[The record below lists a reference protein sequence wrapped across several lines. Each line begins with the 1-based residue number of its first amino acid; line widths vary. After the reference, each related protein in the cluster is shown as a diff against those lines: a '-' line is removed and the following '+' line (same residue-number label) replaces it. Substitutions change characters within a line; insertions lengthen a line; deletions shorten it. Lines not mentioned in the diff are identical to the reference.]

1 MATTTALVALGLVA
15 GSGAGVAA
23 PGELTQ
29 TYSCPFPLIGNQNVS
44 VTIKTTQPS
53 TIEAGKLTPAIEIAA
68 VSNAGKTATD
78 GLRLVGAET
87 IKGTAKATSTVT
99 MPGTQGALTVKV
111 DADVPNQPLP
121 AAGNDLVV
129 NAKGSAPALR
139 FDQPG
144 AATLAV
150 NGLQLVMTPL
160 KADGT
165 LTGLGTFTS
174 DCTLS
179 EGAAT
184 VLQTYTVTGAPVTP
198 EAVVGAGNHPPLH
211 QVYSCP
217 FPLIGNQDVAVDINA
232 TLPDTITAGQFTP
245 KMDITAVSNAGKT
258 ATEGLRLVGAETIK
272 GSALATSLV
281 SSPQGHLAVGVPT
294 AVPLQPI
301 PAKGNDLVINASGA
315 APSLRFDQPGTA
327 TLSVHDLVLT
337 MTPLTAT
344 GAETG
349 LGTFVADCTPAAGQT
364 NVLHTFT
371 ITPALD
377 TTAPSAPGAVTVGE
391 VTQNSV
397 GLSWGAATDNVA
409 VTGYDVYEG
418 TNLVKAVT
426 GTSATIDGLAPD
438 KDYSFTVKARDAAGN
453 LSPATAPVTAHTA
466 KAPDTQAP
474 TAPANPRS
482 TGTTQT
488 SVTLA
493 WDASS
498 DNIGVTGY
506 DVLRGGEVV
515 KTVTDTSVTIEG
527 LSADT
532 EYSFTV
538 VAKDAAG
545 NKSPA
550 SSAVTART
558 QAAPDTQA
566 PAAPGDLHSTGAAAA
581 SVGLA
586 WAASTDN
593 VGVVGYDV
601 YNGTALVKSVT
612 ETSATVDGLA
622 ADTDYTFTV
631 VAKDAAGNKSQP
643 SAPVTVRTA
652 TVPDTEA
659 PSVPGGL
666 AAADVSQ
673 SSVKL
678 SWTASSDNVGVV
690 GYDVYNGANLVKTVT
705 ETSATVDGLTPDT
718 EYSFTVVAKDA
729 AGNASA
735 ASAAATVRTQ
745 AAPDTQAPAAP
756 GNPRSTGT
764 TQTSVA
770 LEWNASTDNVGVTGY
785 DVYNG
790 ANLAKSVSGTTATV
804 DGLAPGTE
812 YSFTVVAK
820 DAAGNLSGPSA
831 AVTVRTQAAPDTMA
845 PGVPGNPRSTG
856 TTETTVALAWDAATD
871 NVGVTGYDVYQGAS
885 LVKSVTG
892 TTVTVDGLAADTEY
906 SFTVVAKDAAGNK
919 SAPSAP
925 VTAKTK
931 PKTTPGVKY
940 SYDLIGKSQLRKLT
954 GPIDLRG
961 GINAAITLA
970 NGTFD
975 ADLTLNPT
983 SANFT
988 LWGFVPVNAKV
999 EFSPVGKTKGTLADG
1014 MLKSTSAVTVKLPR
1028 ISVFGFPV
1036 SASPTCQTKTP
1047 AQIPLQSK
1055 AGFDPLAGGKLT
1067 GTYTLP
1073 PLQGCGALNDLVSGV
1088 ASGPGNTVEVNLI
1101 PRPAK

>member
-1 MATTTALVALGLVA
+1 MTTAALVALGLAVS
-15 GSGAGVAA
+15 SGTSTAA

-87 IKGTAKATSTVT
+87 IKGTAKATSTVK

-111 DADVPNQPLP
+111 DSDVPNQPIP
-121 AAGNDLVV
+121 ASGNDLIV

-144 AATLAV
+144 TATLAV

-165 LTGLGTFTS
+165 LTGLGTFVS
-174 DCTLS
+174 DCTLGQGQ
-179 EGAAT
+179 ET
-184 VLQTYTVTGAPVTP
+184 VLQTYTVTGSAVTP
-198 EAVVGAGNHPPLH
+198 EAVVGTGNHPPLR
-211 QVYSCP
+211 QIYSCP
-217 FPLIGNQDVAVDINA
+217 FPLIGNQDVSVDINA
-232 TLPDTITAGQFTP
+232 TLPDTVPVGQFTP
-245 KMDITAVSNAGKT
+245 KIDITAVSNAGKT

-294 AVPLQPI
+294 AIPQQPI
-301 PAKGNDLVINASGA
+301 PPVGNDLIVNAGGA

-337 MTPLTAT
+337 MTPLTAS

-349 LGTFVADCTPAAGQT
+349 LGTFVADCTPANGQA

-371 ITPALD
+371 ITAAPD
-377 TTAPSAPGAVTVGE
+377 TVPPSAPGAATVGE

-397 GLSWGAATDNVA
+397 ALSWGAATDNVA

-418 TNLVKAVT
+418 TNLVKSVT
-426 GTSATIDGLAPD
+426 GTSVTVDGLTPD
-438 KDYSFTVKARDAAGN
+438 KDYSFTVKAKDAAGN
-453 LSPATAPVTAHTA
+453 VSPATAPVTAHTT

-474 TAPANPRS
+474 TTPANPRS

-493 WDASS
+493 WDASN
-498 DNIGVTGY
+498 DNVGVTGY
-506 DVLRGGEVV
+506 DVLRGTEVV
-515 KTVTDTSVTIEG
+515 KSVTDTSATVEG
-527 LSADT
+527 LSPDT

-550 SSAVTART
+550 SAAVTART
-558 QAAPDTQA
+558 QTGADTQA
-566 PAAPGDLHSTGAAAA
+566 PSVPGGLHSTGAAAT

-586 WAASTDN
+586 WDASTDN
-593 VGVVGYDV
+593 VGVAGYDV
-601 YNGTALVKSVT
+601 YNGTTLVKSVT
-612 ETSATVDGLA
+612 EPSATVDGLT
-622 ADTDYTFTV
+622 ADTEYSFTV
-631 VAKDAAGNKSQP
+631 VAKDAAGNKSEP
-643 SAPVTVRTA
+643 SAAVTVRTP

-659 PSVPGGL
+659 PGVPADL
-666 AAADVSQ
+666 VAADVSQ

-678 SWTASSDNVGVV
+678 SWKAASDNVGVV
-690 GYDVYNGANLVKTVT
+690 GYDVYNGATLVKTVT
-705 ETSATVDGLTPDT
+705 ETSATVDGLAPDT

-735 ASAAATVRTQ
+735 ASAAVAVRTQ

-764 TQTSVA
+764 TQTSVS
-770 LEWNASTDNVGVTGY
+770 LEWTASTDNVGVTGYDVYNGTTLAKSVTGTTATIDGLTAGTEYSFTVVAKDAAGNASTPSAAVTVRTQAAPDTVAPGVPGNVRSTGTTETTVVLAWDAATDNVGVTGY

-790 ANLAKSVSGTTATV
+790 ANLAKSV
-804 DGLAPGTE
+804 
-812 YSFTVVAK
+812 
-820 DAAGNLSGPSA
+820 
-831 AVTVRTQAAPDTMA
+831 
-845 PGVPGNPRSTG
+845 
-856 TTETTVALAWDAATD
+856 
-871 NVGVTGYDVYQGAS
+871 
-885 LVKSVTG
+885 TG
-892 TTVTVDGLAADTEY
+892 TTVTVEGLTADTEY
-906 SFTVVAKDAAGNK
+906 TFTVVAKDAAGNK
-919 SAPSAP
+919 SAPSAA

-931 PKTTPGVKY
+931 PKSTPGVRY
-940 SYDLIGKSQLRKLT
+940 SYDLAGKSQLKKLS

-961 GINAAITLA
+961 GIDAAINLA

-983 SANFT
+983 SAKFT
-988 LWGFVPVNAKV
+988 LWGFVPVNAKI
-999 EFSPVGKTKGTLADG
+999 EFAPAGKTTGTLANG
-1014 MLKSTSAVTVKLPR
+1014 VLKSTSAVTVKLPR
-1028 ISVFGFPV
+1028 ISVFGIPV
-1036 SASPTCQTKTP
+1036 SSSPTCQTKTP

-1055 AGFDPLAGGKLT
+1055 AGFDPLAGGKLS

-1073 PLQGCGALNDLVSGV
+1073 PLKGCGFLNELVSAV
-1088 ASGPGNTVEVNLI
+1088 ATGPGNTVEVNLT
-1101 PRPAK
+1101 PRPVK